1 MDANAQADLRNSVTP
16 PTRRLVNEP
25 DGAQQFAAI
34 RMVYMAITNGNPCAA
49 AVLNQFEYRTNC
61 RLPAGA
67 GDRVVAWRE
76 QGEIWLTQGQ
86 GEMVDVLW
94 GAFRKHEVKQAFKL
108 LVDLGYLHKRLN
120 PNNKFNKTLQYRF
133 DLDAVQAAVDFWWC
147 ESWQPFEMPP
157 IDAPDDARDHSTGDR
172 QPLERSEVTSR
183 EVTDDLSDGHGRPQ
197 ETPPATAR
205 VVTDG
210 GKEESLSDQSRD
222 QSPEE
227 RSGES
232 RAPAREEPPPPPA
245 SEFHPIIQ
253 AFLDATPE
261 ALRDAA
267 MPPNDEAAEA
277 WDNMARRWADTMG
290 ATPEEVGEMV
300 RMKWQKPTRDRYEF
314 RWIEGDLVGWRRMQK
329 AMVAQAEG
337 DRSRFQAAA
346 EGYDSFE
353 VDLPVQPAS
362 AADPDEDDAEA
373 WLAARKAER
382 VALDNSVY
390 APDVPEVAPSPHIPG
405 KALDAWQSVYELIKR
420 QYGSNEKAFRDL
432 WGGAYLVNVESDAD
446 GDVFLVA
453 VHSEEARNGV
463 RPQTR
468 DAVCRLLTSIYGSRA
483 QLDVVVGRP
492 PEGPA
497 PKPVAD
503 LLRERWLQRVEKAE
517 PAGVG
522 K

>member
-205 VVTDG
+205 AVTDG
-210 GKEESLSDQSRD
+210 GKEESLSDQSRNQSRD

-353 VDLPVQPAS
+353 VDLPGTDGGDAGTVIRTL
-362 AADPDEDDAEA
+362 ADKLRMPKPQSPLDPESEQLWEMAELQISTMLQKEAPTDWARWQGATPLAFDGNLLVIGVEDAEA
-373 WLAARKAER
+373 ARQFQNRLMGFLANR
-382 VALDNSVY
+382 VA
-390 APDVPEVAPSPHIPG
+390 
-405 KALDAWQSVYELIKR
+405 DA
-420 QYGSNEKAFRDL
+420 F
-432 WGGAYLVNVESDAD
+432 
-446 GDVFLVA
+446 
-453 VHSEEARNGV
+453 
-463 RPQTR
+463 
-468 DAVCRLLTSIYGSRA
+468 
-483 QLDVVVGRP
+483 GRP
-492 PEGPA
+492 I
-497 PKPVAD
+497 V
-503 LLRERWLQRVEKAE
+503 LQFRCIEPLTEQQAE
-517 PAGVG
+517 SAGVG